1 MINPQFSLN
10 FTLPSS
16 LQRSCFLLPDQ
27 VDWDDWGS
35 YDRTHVVYLDILPVS
50 CSGIS
55 SARSGRVDHFKVT
68 ATLCARL

>member
-27 VDWDDWGS
+27 VDWDNWGS
-35 YDRTHVVYLDILPVS
+35 YDRTHVVLLGYLAGFLFGNQFGPLRQ
-50 CSGIS
+50 G
-55 SARSGRVDHFKVT
+55 
-68 ATLCARL
+68 